1 MKEPYGEGLATH
13 TDPESCGE
21 LREEGAEALTGARA
35 GRVLSRERAQLRDA
49 DAVGGS
55 GRQHRMHRYREMQT
69 DLARS
74 QTPGMYGNTLLE
86 NREILCPPGAA
97 KSQAASGKSQGHT
110 PTMYGY
116 RKSDSSVV
124 PKKFLNKAGQPV
136 AEEMEGRGLAKGNL
150 RQQNA
155 SRTQCRTDAP
165 SELVQ
170 VRLAV
175 AIALL
180 HGRRHPR
187 QEPDAVVPLVR
198 IRGGGHGQP

>member
-1 MKEPYGEGLATH
+1 M
-13 TDPESCGE
+13 
-21 LREEGAEALTGARA
+21 TGARA
-35 GRVLSRERAQLRDA
+35 GWVLSRERAQLREA

-55 GRQHRMHRYREMQT
+55 GRQYRTHRYGEMRT
-69 DLARS
+69 VPARS
-74 QTPGMYGNTLLE
+74 ETPGMYGNTLLE
-86 NREILCPPGAA
+86 NREILCPPGAE

-110 PTMYGY
+110 PTMHGY

-124 PKKFLNKAGQPV
+124 PKKFPNKAGQPV
-136 AEEMEGRGLAKGNL
+136 AEEMEGRGLAKGNM

-155 SRTQCRTDAP
+155 SRTQCRTHAP
-165 SELVQ
+165 RELEQ

-175 AIALL
+175 AMALP
-180 HGRRHPR
+180 HGRHHPR